1 MRKDPP
7 ARPPPI
13 SSNNNS
19 NNINSSVNNHVDG
32 TDSTVTLRNPTNI
45 SEYCN
50 EQVNLITKLSNKF
63 ELFLF

>member
-32 TDSTVTLRNPTNI
+32 TDSTVTLRNPANI
-45 SEYCN
+45 SECSN
-50 EQVNLITKLSNKF
+50 VQVN
-63 ELFLF
+63 

>member
-13 SSNNNS
+13 SSNNSS

-32 TDSTVTLRNPTNI
+32 TDSIVTLRNPANI
-45 SEYCN
+45 SE
-50 EQVNLITKLSNKF
+50 
-63 ELFLF
+63 